1 MEILAAISPKQ
12 RSWPHNDIESVLIT
26 AIPISKPLCT
36 KNMEGTKENT
46 KGNFDEELG
55 LLCSHEKLNRDKGYN
70 ILQSNLSKVSGID
83 AAVLK
88 DLEEKVLEKLRL
100 PNGSTQWEAK
110 FGSLQAA
117 KIIIEGEK
125 GSSGFQ
131 ADVKELALE
140 LIVHEEFRVRIA
152 AGEVLG
158 ALCNHISHEVYKFCE
173 TKLLESIK
181 ENLERHI
188 PPDENRSDVES
199 FKDAKDI
206 FHDTAGWK
214 CLETSMKGL
223 KSVIEGCQENFLQY
237 LSQELLD
244 LVFETLK
251 HTNRFVR
258 ETGYYV
264 CSALVRYGVRSSA
277 QSSEKIKDF
286 GHQLASHLRE
296 GLSDNWSQV
305 RMAASVATREFFQDV
320 LEEDRDQYYG
330 LLLPPMCLNRYYLAE
345 GVRLFNQET
354 WKQVVGEQGKELVGK
369 YLSEIVSFYISQT
382 LSDNH
387 AVREAACHCMAE
399 LASKIDAE
407 VVMPHV
413 SQLLHALLVCFKD
426 DSWPVRDTACV
437 ACGSFVKSFPNES
450 QSSMQELYPL
460 FFTNLS
466 DPIPSVRQG
475 AAVALANIAQ
485 AYGIEA
491 IGTIFETVKKGLSLV
506 ETQTDNADRFQ
517 SLEKGPT
524 TYGVAKRIRAN
535 DESLHTD
542 QQMYSCGSLAPKMG
556 RGGGCSN
563 HSFKRDSQ
571 PWEMTDGCIYA
582 VAELAGVK
590 AALKQVTDC
599 IPLLAKAAAFRHY
612 SQHFHLLETL
622 CCQLPFIAERIGK
635 RMFKMYIELFFDS
648 IFDALRSDNQL
659 TSAAAH
665 DCLVRFGELF
675 GPSILRGR
683 VENYHP
689 NYAQELDAVIGGMQ
703 PHP

>member
-1 MEILAAISPKQ
+1 MEAKE
-12 RSWPHNDIESVLIT
+12 ESAEMI
-26 AIPISKPLCT
+26 
-36 KNMEGTKENT
+36 
-46 KGNFDEELG
+46 FEEEFN
-55 LLCSHEKLNRDKGYN
+55 LLCSHEKLNRDKGYHLLTTKLSTLSDTDTSHLDD
-70 ILQSNLSKVSGID
+70 LQVKVI
-83 AAVLK
+83 K
-88 DLEEKVLEKLRL
+88 TLRF
-100 PNGSTQWEAK
+100 NDDSTQWETK

-117 KIIIEGEK
+117 KIIIESNEA
-125 GSSGFQ
+125 SSNFQ
-131 ADVKELALE
+131 DELKALALE
-140 LIVHEEFRVRIA
+140 LIIHEEFRVRIA

-158 ALCNHISHEVYKFCE
+158 ALCKHVSPDVYKFCE
-173 TKLLESIK
+173 AKLVQSIK

-188 PPDENRSDVES
+188 PGDENKDYVES
-199 FKDAKDI
+199 IKDAKDI

-223 KSVIEGCQENFLQY
+223 KCVIEGCQESFL
-237 LSQELLD
+237 LFLNQELLD
-244 LVFETLK
+244 LIFETLK

-264 CSALVRYGVRSSA
+264 CSALVRYGVRSS
-277 QSSEKIKDF
+277 EKSTDNVKDF
-286 GHQLASHLRE
+286 GYQLAAHLRD

-305 RMAASVATREFFQDV
+305 RMAASVAAREFFQDIT
-320 LEEDRDQYYG
+320 EKDRDQYYG

-345 GVRLFNQET
+345 GVRLFNQGT
-354 WKQVVGEQGKELVGK
+354 WRQVVGEQGKDLVGK
-369 YLSEIVSFYISQT
+369 YLKEIVSFYISQT

-399 LASKIDAE
+399 LASKIDSD

-413 SQLLHALLVCFKD
+413 PELLNALLVCFKD
-426 DSWPVRDTACV
+426 ESWPVRDTACV
-437 ACGSFVKSFPNES
+437 ACGSFVKSFPKES
-450 QSSMQELYPL
+450 KSSMEELYPL

-475 AAVALANIAQ
+475 AAIALANIAE
-485 AYGIEA
+485 AYGNEA
-491 IGTIFETVKKGLSLV
+491 VEKIFETVKNGLSLV

-535 DESLHTD
+535 DEGLHTN

-556 RGGGCSN
+556 RGGGGCSN

-582 VAELAGVK
+582 VAELAAK
-590 AALKQVTDC
+590 RAALKPVTDC
-599 IPLLAKAAAFRHY
+599 LPLLAKAAGFRHY
-612 SQHFHLLETL
+612 AQHFHLLETL
-622 CCQLPFIAERIGK
+622 CCQLPLIAERIGK
-635 RMFKMYIELFFDS
+635 KMFKMYLEMFLDS
-648 IFDALRSDNQL
+648 IFDALKSDNQL

-665 DCLVRFGELF
+665 DCLIKLADLLGHN
-675 GPSILRGR
+675 ILRGR
-683 VENYHP
+683 VENYHSHF
-689 NYAQELDAVIGGMQ
+689 AQELDAVMNARIP